1 MNPLPIPLPQN
12 HNTRAS
18 EHPQLLE
25 GLNKAI
31 SEYHLIEGGSFQ
43 IRDQVNRLREFVAKR
58 QPKSIMEIGFNGGH
72 SALLFLSITPP
83 ETKVVSFDLGEYAYV
98 FAAKRY
104 IDSVFP
110 GRHTLVTGD
119 STATIPNYE
128 EQVAHRLKNPETA
141 PPLKFDLIFVDGGHQ
156 DDIPLK
162 DILNSQRL
170 ARDDTTIVAI
180 DDICRDPARHAHY
193 TVEPT
198 KAWDQMV
205 KAGVIHEDGFD
216 DYYEIMNNNNETDAA
231 NGCKARGMAWG
242 TYSLLPGV
250 DDEAGDT
257 GAAAAADAAVS
268 AAKSDPTSA
277 FKKLRYNYYQ
287 NSCKF
292 MDRNQMLQE
301 IHNQHHH
308 YKDLEKLIAVA
319 DMYLDYFPTYN
330 KRDSNFVRFYRAC
343 ANFTVNP
350 LLAVKQFE
358 EIVDTP
364 SPPPNDSDGANNSES
379 ELPDSIKHSAIAN
392 IGMLYGDD
400 PCSSIPKIIHLLYF
414 GETEFYNFQHRCVHS
429 MLQYMPDYDVRIY
442 NAKEPVGNPFWD
454 DIKKQPRVS
463 IHKLDPPVFFDG
475 FELKHFQY
483 KADVVRLELLYEHGG
498 VYLDLDMLITRP
510 FHEVF
515 ASGHSFYIS
524 EERPNGAGDG
534 ALINAFLAAK
544 PKNEFMK
551 LWLNEFKSGL
561 RLGIWATHIRDSNKK
576 LIQEHPH
583 YIHKYKIRVLDGK
596 LFMALHWQD
605 TVAFIHSETAPYE
618 FPPESY
624 GTHLWETILGDVMKK
639 NEFLHKQKMEL
650 TVYNS
655 RSSAFYAGS
664 DRDATAAAAT
674 DDDLTIYPEYYH
686 DYRNDQYVD
695 KYVTKGKHGGY
706 FIEIG
711 AGDGETNS
719 ACYFFERYREWRGL
733 TVEPARVHHEKIR
746 TCRATLLPVAVSS
759 VTSSIT
765 NGSGRG
771 AIFYESANPNLSG
784 LKGTL
789 ENVKEGEEWTRNGF
803 KSYKVDTITLYDMC
817 CQQSAPEQIDYCAM
831 DCEGA
836 EYEILSTFF
845 EENQATPAID
855 AGSSGG
861 GGGGGGGGGD
871 DVALLI
877 TNKVFQINFFSME
890 VASDKMYTKIRDL
903 MKKHQYEEV
912 VNPYLSVTPVGAGA
926 GAATA
931 KTQKAYFKYKGTG
944 ATNSPQLSDRS
955 LSSVSST
962 ANFTPNTTQ
971 TPPSSPSPSSPDLSS
986 VSGAGAGPVNASFLS
1001 RPPFAEEVVAICL
1014 EERPERTSYVSN
1026 ELLSHGIRH
1035 SLLMNKI
1042 NTENTKIGCFRSHI
1056 KAIQYAQSKNLS
1068 SVLIV
1073 EDDIVI
1079 RDNIH
1084 ELEKIGFPNN
1094 SNNWDILYLG
1104 GILTRYDGIDSTHKW
1119 VNGTIWCNHAYIVKQ
1134 HMYKPILD
1142 FIEAYPNLIELEK
1155 KNIDFFYTEYIQPKY
1170 KCWLANDQYII
1181 QKEGYS
1187 EIDCRVKWANGFDWS
1202 TFSMKVI

>member
-1 MNPLPIPLPQN
+1 MHSNCIMTTSYQS
-12 HNTRAS
+12 NTRAA

-43 IRDQVNRLREFVAKR
+43 IHAQVARLREFVAKR

-83 ETKVVSFDLGEYAYV
+83 DTKVVSFDLGEYAYV
-98 FAAKRY
+98 FAAKKY

-119 STATIPNYE
+119 STTTIPNYE

-141 PPLKFDLIFVDGGHQ
+141 PPLKFDLIFIDGGHQ

-170 ARDDTTIVAI
+170 ARDDRTIVAI
-180 DDICRDPARHAHY
+180 DDICRNQGRHAHY

-205 KAGVIHEDGFD
+205 KTGVINEDGFD
-216 DYYEIMNNNNETDAA
+216 DYYEIMTKNNE
-231 NGCKARGMAWG
+231 NGADSCKARGMAWG
-242 TYSLLPGV
+242 QYCLLPGA
-250 DDEAGDT
+250 DEDNVP
-257 GAAAAADAAVS
+257 GAASDADIAAIVS
-268 AAKSDPTSA
+268 SAKKDPTSA

-308 YKDLEKLIAVA
+308 TKDLEKLIAVA

-330 KRDSNFVRFYRAC
+330 KRDSNFVKFYRAC
-343 ANFTVNP
+343 SNFTINP
-350 LLAVKQFE
+350 LLSVKQFE

-364 SPPPNDSDGANNSES
+364 SPPPNDSSGANNSES
-379 ELPDSIKHSAIAN
+379 ELPDTIKNAAIAN

-414 GETEFYNFQHRCVHS
+414 GETEFYNFHHRCVHS
-429 MLQYMPDYDVRIY
+429 MLQYMPNYEIRIY
-442 NAKEPVGNPFWD
+442 NAKEPIGNAFWD
-454 DIKKQPRVS
+454 DIKNQPRVS
-463 IHKLDPPVFFDG
+463 IHKMDPPVFYDG

-498 VYLDLDMLITRP
+498 VYLDLDMLITRN
-510 FHEVF
+510 FDDVF
-515 ASGHSFYIS
+515 SSGHSFYIS
-524 EERPNGAGDG
+524 EERANGAGNG

-544 PKNEFMK
+544 PKNEFIK

-576 LIQEHPH
+576 LLVDHPH
-583 YIHKYKIRVLDGK
+583 YMHKYRIQILDGK
-596 LFMALHWQD
+596 YFMALHWQD
-605 TVAFIHSETAPYE
+605 TVAFIHSETTPYE

-655 RSSAFYAGS
+655 RSSPFYAGS
-664 DRDATAAAAT
+664 DREAVLAAAAAAASAAS
-674 DDDLTIYPEYYH
+674 DDDLTIYPEYFH
-686 DYRNDQYVD
+686 DFRNDQFVD
-695 KYVTKGKHGGY
+695 KYITKGKHGGY

-719 ACYFFERYREWRGL
+719 SCYFFERYREWRGL
-733 TVEPARVHHEKIR
+733 SVEPARVHHDRIR
-746 TCRATLLPVAVSS
+746 SCRASLVPVAVSS
-759 VTSSIT
+759 ITSSIT

-771 AIFYESANPNLSG
+771 AIFYESVKPELSG

-789 ENVKEGEEWTRNGF
+789 ENNKDGEEWTRVGF

-817 CQQSAPEQIDYCAM
+817 CQQSAPDNIDYCAV
-831 DCEGA
+831 DCEGG
-836 EYEILSTFF
+836 EYEILSTYF
-845 EENQATPAID
+845 EENQAMPAVD
-855 AGSSGG
+855 AANST
-861 GGGGGGGGGD
+861 GGGD
-871 DVALLI
+871 VGLLI
-877 TNKVFQINFFSME
+877 TNKVFQINFFSIE
-890 VASDKMYTKIRDL
+890 VSSDKIYNKIRDL
-903 MKKHQYEEV
+903 MKKHQYEETT
-912 VNPYLSVTPVGAGA
+912 NPYLSVIQSAAAAAGSATKPVN
-926 GAATA
+926 
-931 KTQKAYFKYKGTG
+931 TQKAYFKYKGNS

-955 LSSVSST
+955 LSSISSG
-962 ANFTPNTTQ
+962 ANCTPHTTH
-971 TPPSSPSPSSPDLSS
+971 TPPSSPSSPEFSSTK
-986 VSGAGAGPVNASFLS
+986 PVNASFLL

-1014 EERPERTSYVSN
+1014 EERPERTKYVSN

-1042 NTENTKIGCFRSHI
+1042 NTEDTKIGCFRSHI
-1056 KAIQYAQSKNLS
+1056 KAIQYAHSKNLS
-1068 SVLIV
+1068 SVMIV

-1084 ELEKIGFPNN
+1084 ELATLAMPANGE
-1094 SNNWDILYLG
+1094 WDILYLG
-1104 GILTRYDGIDSTHKW
+1104 GILTKYDGMDASRKW

-1142 FIEAYPNLIELEK
+1142 FVESFPNLIELEK
-1155 KNIDFFYTEYIQPKY
+1155 KNIDFMYTEYIQPKY
-1170 KCWLANDQYII
+1170 KCWLANEQYIV

-1187 EIDCRVKWANGFDWS
+1187 EIDCRVKWANGFDWN